1 MATVPLDALR
11 VSQRVREVGLSEPQA
26 VAAAFIV
33 LETRSDAAGK
43 AVTLSPM
50 NLALSDIKNELRTEI
65 REAKSDLIK
74 WIVPLLFGQTTVIV
88 ALVKLL

>member
-1 MATVPLDALR
+1 M
-11 VSQRVREVGLSEPQA
+11 SQPPRDLV
-26 VAAAFIV
+26 
-33 LETRSDAAGK
+33 
-43 AVTLSPM
+43 
-50 NLALSDIKNELRTEI
+50 LALSDIKNELRTEI